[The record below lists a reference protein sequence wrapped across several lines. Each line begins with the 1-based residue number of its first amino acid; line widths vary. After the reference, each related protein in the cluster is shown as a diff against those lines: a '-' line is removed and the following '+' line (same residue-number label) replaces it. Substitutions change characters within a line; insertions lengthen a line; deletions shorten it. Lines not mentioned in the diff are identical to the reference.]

1 MTRAEEARKLF
12 KEGYACS
19 QAVSMAFSDVVN
31 INKEILSKIS
41 LPFGGGLGRLRLTC
55 GAVSGMAMILGLVF
69 TDPANEKDSKLKVYE
84 ITREL
89 VSKFEK
95 QNGSIICKELLEGSN
110 LKVEVAGKPEE
121 RTNEYYQK
129 RPCDELV
136 YDAAKILEEYLIE
149 KGII

>member
-136 YDAAKILEEYLIE
+136 YDAAKILEEYLKE

>member
-1 MTRAEEARKLF
+1 MLMFLSERRLIFPEA
-12 KEGYACS
+12 S
-19 QAVSMAFSDVVN
+19 
-31 INKEILSKIS
+31 NKEFPTLTSFKPVIVIFLSKVVC
-41 LPFGGGLGRLRLTC
+41 GL
-55 GAVSGMAMILGLVF
+55 S
-69 TDPANEKDSKLKVYE
+69 E

-121 RTNEYYQK
+121 RTNEYYKK

-136 YDAAKILEEYLIE
+136 YDAAKILEDYLKE

>member
-1 MTRAEEARKLF
+1 MTRAEVARKLF

-31 INKEILSKIS
+31 INKEVLSKIS

-69 TDPANEKDSKLKVYE
+69 TDTTNEKESKLKVYE

-89 VSKFEK
+89 VSRFEK
-95 QNGSIICKELLEGSN
+95 QYGSIICKELLEGSN

-136 YDAAKILEEYLIE
+136 YNAAKILEEYLIE

>member
-1 MTRAEEARKLF
+1 MTRADEARKLF

-31 INKEILSKIS
+31 INKEVLSKIS

-69 TDPANEKDSKLKVYE
+69 TDTTNEKESKLKVYE

-89 VSKFEK
+89 VSRFEK
-95 QNGSIICKELLEGSN
+95 QNGSIICKDLLEGSN

-136 YDAAKILEEYLIE
+136 YDAAKILEDYLKE

>member
-136 YDAAKILEEYLIE
+136 YDAAKILEEYLKE
-149 KGII
+149 KGVL

>member
-136 YDAAKILEEYLIE
+136 YDAAKILEELIAE
-149 KGII
+149 NK

>member
-1 MTRAEEARKLF
+1 MTRAEVARKLF

-31 INKEILSKIS
+31 INKEVLSKIS

-69 TDPANEKDSKLKVYE
+69 TDATNEKESKLKVYE

-89 VSKFEK
+89 VSRFEK
-95 QNGSIICKELLEGSN
+95 QYGSIICKELLEGSN

-136 YDAAKILEEYLIE
+136 YNAAKILEEYLIE

>member
-136 YDAAKILEEYLIE
+136 YDAAKILEDYLKE

>member
-1 MTRAEEARKLF
+1 MIRAEVARKLF

-31 INKEILSKIS
+31 INKEVLSKIS

-69 TDPANEKDSKLKVYE
+69 TDTTNEKESKLKVYE

-89 VSKFEK
+89 VSRFEK
-95 QNGSIICKELLEGSN
+95 QYGSIICKELLEGSN

-136 YDAAKILEEYLIE
+136 YNAAKILEEYLIE

>member
-1 MTRAEEARKLF
+1 
-12 KEGYACS
+12 
-19 QAVSMAFSDVVN
+19 MAFSDVVN

-69 TDPANEKDSKLKVYE
+69 TYPANEKDSKLKVYE

-121 RTNEYYQK
+121 RSNEYYQK

-136 YDAAKILEEYLIE
+136 YDAAKILEEYLKE

>member
-69 TDPANEKDSKLKVYE
+69 TDTTNEKESKLKVYE

-89 VSKFEK
+89 VSRFEK

-136 YDAAKILEEYLIE
+136 YNAAKILEDYLKE

>member
-31 INKEILSKIS
+31 INKEVLSKIS

-55 GAVSGMAMILGLVF
+55 GAISGMAMILGLVF
-69 TDPANEKDSKLKVYE
+69 TDTTNEKESKLKVYE

-89 VSKFEK
+89 VSRFEK

-136 YDAAKILEEYLIE
+136 YNAAKILEEYLKE

>member
-1 MTRAEEARKLF
+1 MTRAEVARKLF

-31 INKEILSKIS
+31 INKEVLSKIS

-69 TDPANEKDSKLKVYE
+69 TDTTNEKESKLKVYE

-89 VSKFEK
+89 VSRFEK

-136 YDAAKILEEYLIE
+136 YNAAKILEEYLIE

>member
-121 RTNEYYQK
+121 RTNEYYKK

-136 YDAAKILEEYLIE
+136 YNAAKILEEYLKE
-149 KGII
+149 KGVL

>member
-1 MTRAEEARKLF
+1 MYAELAKELF
-12 KEGYACS
+12 ENGYNCS
-19 QAVSMAFSDVVN
+19 QAVVVAFKDVLEMDEEMLKKV
-31 INKEILSKIS
+31 S

>member
-110 LKVEVAGKPEE
+110 LKVEVAGNPEE

>member
-69 TDPANEKDSKLKVYE
+69 TDPANEKDSELKVYE

-136 YDAAKILEEYLIE
+136 YDAAKILEEYLKE